1 MSVSQEGASWEATV
15 SRLREVEPAFS
26 ALEAN
31 GALALGL
38 DEEDGWIL
46 EITPDG
52 RLICQVGME
61 LDDVKSLMS
70 EGTCEDLGSDEVA
83 KQAKYYLQSAVSKK
97 RNVLVGAGFKES
109 TELNDQYVATLF
121 QRPVDFAKLDD
132 VIRAI
137 RWCRDQF
144 QRVR

>member
-1 MSVSQEGASWEATV
+1 MRGAQEGAFWETTV
-15 SRLREVEPAFS
+15 SRLREVEPAFY

-97 RNVLVGAGFKES
+97 RNVLLAAGFKES
-109 TELNDQYVATLF
+109 IEMNDQYVATLF
-121 QRPVDFAKLDD
+121 QRAVDFAKLDD

-144 QRVR
+144 QRFR